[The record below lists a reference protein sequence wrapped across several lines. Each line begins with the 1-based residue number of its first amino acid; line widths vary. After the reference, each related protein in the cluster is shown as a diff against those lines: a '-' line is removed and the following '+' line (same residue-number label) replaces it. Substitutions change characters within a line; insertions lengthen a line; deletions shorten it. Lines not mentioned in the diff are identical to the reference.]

1 MTWAGPTSLSRQHS
15 HSFITNP
22 QLTFISHQMTFHL
35 FTKKPTIEPD
45 TRRPPPHT
53 PSSGEVRRLHVPP
66 STSLSKQH
74 SWSPDLIREEA
85 WSKRRDTSRNRR
97 RGKSLT
103 DDDLD
108 ELKASIELGF
118 GFESPEVTDPRLS
131 NTLPALELY
140 YAVQKSYNDA
150 VSNKS
155 SSSLSD
161 GDTSPSTLYRT
172 SMYKPI
178 YIYIYTQQRICR
190 LVVLIRLFD

>member
-1 MTWAGPTSLSRQHS
+1 
-15 HSFITNP
+15 
-22 QLTFISHQMTFHL
+22 MTFHL
-35 FTKKPTIEPD
+35 FTKKPTIEPE

-53 PSSGEVRRLHVPP
+53 PSSGAVRRLHVPP

-118 GFESPEVTDPRLS
+118 GFGSPEVTDPRLS

-140 YAVQKSYNDA
+140 YAVQRSYNDA
-150 VSNKS
+150 VSNRS

-161 GDTSPSTLYRT
+161 GDNSPHTSPHTLYRT
-172 SMYKPI
+172 SDDPQTVK
-178 YIYIYTQQRICR
+178 TKLKQWAR
-190 LVVLIRLFD
+190 VVACTVNQSPPR

>member
-1 MTWAGPTSLSRQHS
+1 MTWDGQTSLSRQHS

-22 QLTFISHQMTFHL
+22 QLTFLSHQMAFHL
-35 FTKKPTIEPD
+35 FTKKPTIEPE

-85 WSKRRDTSRNRR
+85 WSKRRDISRNRR

-172 SMYKPI
+172 SMHKPI
-178 YIYIYTQQRICR
+178 YIHNREF
-190 LVVLIRLFD
+190 VA

>member
-22 QLTFISHQMTFHL
+22 QLTFLSHQMTFHL
-35 FTKKPTIEPD
+35 FTKKPTIEPE

-118 GFESPEVTDPRLS
+118 GFGSPEVTDPRLS

-178 YIYIYTQQRICR
+178 YIHNREF
-190 LVVLIRLFD
+190 VV

>member
-1 MTWAGPTSLSRQHS
+1 MTTCFGLP
-15 HSFITNP
+15 P
-22 QLTFISHQMTFHL
+22 
-35 FTKKPTIEPD
+35 IEPE

-53 PSSGEVRRLHVPP
+53 PSSGVVRRLHTPP
-66 STSLSKQH
+66 STSLLKQH

-85 WSKRRDTSRNRR
+85 WSKRRDVSRRRR

-108 ELKASIELGF
+108 ELKASFELGF
-118 GFESPEVTDPRLS
+118 GFGSPEIADRRLS

-140 YAVQKSYNDA
+140 YAVQRSYNDA

-161 GDTSPSTLYRT
+161 GDTSPHTVYQT
-172 SMYKPI
+172 SDDPQTVK
-178 YIYIYTQQRICR
+178 TKLKQWAR
-190 LVVLIRLFD
+190 VVACTVNQSPPR

>member
-1 MTWAGPTSLSRQHS
+1 MEARLASS
-15 HSFITNP
+15 I
-22 QLTFISHQMTFHL
+22 
-35 FTKKPTIEPD
+35 PD

-53 PSSGEVRRLHVPP
+53 PSSGAVRRLHVPP

-118 GFESPEVTDPRLS
+118 GFGSPEVTDPRLS

-172 SMYKPI
+172 SDDPQTVK
-178 YIYIYTQQRICR
+178 TKLKQWAR
-190 LVVLIRLFD
+190 VVACTVNQSPPR